1 MSFEKIYKENYKLVY
16 GYLLKLCKNSSLAEE
31 LTAETFYKALEY
43 YENYQ
48 HKGYTST
55 WLCEIAKNLYYKHY
69 NKRKSNINLENENIV
84 DDYDFESKLTDKEM
98 AIQIHKHLH
107 TLKEPY
113 KEVFVL
119 RVFAELSFA
128 EIGTIFSKSEVW
140 ARVTFYRGKNM
151 LIKEMEV

>member
-1 MSFEKIYKENYKLVY
+1 MKTNKEFVKRIIATVQLKTLIR
-16 GYLLKLCKNSSLAEE
+16 LLKVQASA
-31 LTAETFYKALEY
+31 
-43 YENYQ
+43 
-48 HKGYTST
+48 
-55 WLCEIAKNLYYKHY
+55 
-69 NKRKSNINLENENIV
+69 
-84 DDYDFESKLTDKEM
+84 KLTDKEM

-119 RVFAELSFA
+119 RIFAELSFA

>member
-1 MSFEKIYKENYKLVY
+1 MPFEKIYKENYKLVY

-48 HKGYTST
+48 DKGYTST

-69 NKRKSNINLENENIV
+69 NKRKRNTNLENENIV

-113 KEVFVL
+113 KE
-119 RVFAELSFA
+119 
-128 EIGTIFSKSEVW
+128 IGTIFSKSEVW

>member
-69 NKRKSNINLENENIV
+69 NKRKRNINLENENIV
-84 DDYDFESKLTDKEM
+84 DDYDFRYKL
-98 AIQIHKHLH
+98 
-107 TLKEPY
+107 
-113 KEVFVL
+113 F
-119 RVFAELSFA
+119 
-128 EIGTIFSKSEVW
+128 
-140 ARVTFYRGKNM
+140 
-151 LIKEMEV
+151 